1 MTFQLRSVP
10 NKEVLIPGITEDNF
24 AYLKAIPE
32 EAVEAEAKLNARVRN
47 FFSLKALLQETGVP
61 NFLAEKDFNDFD
73 VDDQAFVQWVKDNKI
88 IFPYTQVYHP
98 STGKIRYLIRLINDE
113 VIADLY
119 AEKLSDLYIKAYLF
133 NHTLKVSSN
142 KQAEVVFIDRWLV
155 VQDYENYEAMQNALN
170 AFQSKVAEQADRYVE
185 AQQQMQQ
192 EASESVL
199 EGSSDI
205 FDGVM
210 ETKEETD
217 VEKAPFDEKLTQS
230 DTWDV
235 EEEQEESKE

>member
-32 EAVEAEAKLNARVRN
+32 DTVEDEAKLNARVRN
-47 FFSLKALLQETGVP
+47 FVSLKALLQETGVP
-61 NFLAEKDFNDFD
+61 SFLAEKDFNDFD

-170 AFQSKVAEQADRYVE
+170 AFQTKVAEQADRYVE

-199 EGSSDI
+199 EGSNDI
-205 FDGVM
+205 FEGVM
-210 ETKEETD
+210 ETKEENEEE
-217 VEKAPFDEKLTQS
+217 VDEITE
-230 DTWDV
+230 DAF
-235 EEEQEESKE
+235 EEEQEEEKE